1 MKIEIGTEL
10 QKIKEAMCRRK
21 TLQENPLVWEP
32 FLKDLRLRLSW
43 NSNSLEGNTLS
54 LDETVALIEYDEVR
68 AGHTYTEY
76 QEAKSMY
83 QAVDQMLDFRNAKPL
98 GIEWIKEANGMI
110 LQDEGKFRVKNVYIG
125 TLSEAIYY
133 PPDYEK
139 VERLME
145 DFAAGLESYPG
156 EEIEDVIT
164 HVAQKHIV
172 FERIH
177 PFLDGNG
184 RTGRLLMSQQLLN
197 CGMLPAIIKDQSK
210 YRQAFRRYD
219 RTGELSLMKYVIAG
233 GIVETY
239 EKLLAVEQ
247 KYREALGEPV
257 NEPDLKSRKAP
268 SNQEMKSPR
277 L

>member
-10 QKIKEAMCRRK
+10 QKIREAMCRKR
-21 TLQENPLVWEP
+21 TLQENPLVWDP
-32 FLKDLRLRLSW
+32 FLKDLRIRLSW

-54 LDETVALIEYDEVR
+54 MDETVALIEYDEVR

-98 GIEWIKEANGMI
+98 NIGWIKETNGVI
-110 LQDEGKFRVKNVYIG
+110 QQDEGKFRTKNVYVG
-125 TLSEAIYY
+125 ALSEAIYY
-133 PPDYEK
+133 PPDCGK
-139 VERLME
+139 VEGLME
-145 DFAAGLESYPG
+145 DFVAGLKDYPG

-164 HVAQKHIV
+164 HVAQKHIA

-219 RTGELSLMKYVIAG
+219 RTEELSLMKYVIAG

-247 KYREALGEPV
+247 KYRETLGKSV
-257 NEPDLKSRKAP
+257 NETALEAEKLQQIK
-268 SNQEMKSPR
+268 K
-277 L
+277 